1 MSLRTVCLVLSLS
14 GSALVTL
21 PPAGVAAQFE
31 SGSQDI
37 AAARAVFEGNIN
49 AIRHRDREA
58 YLSYYLHSG
67 GLVRGGPER
76 FATGFD
82 SFAKG
87 AGANWPDLIE
97 ANDIHLTPLQPGL
110 VYGTYRYRVRYGSDE
125 HVGISERLFVN
136 TPDGWK
142 IALTGAID
150 SPAGTPAPP
159 RALTGAT
166 LLDGRG
172 GAPLPN
178 ANVILRDGKIDCAG
192 TAAQCPVP
200 DGIDVTDVHGLW
212 ITPGLIDAHVHFSQ
226 TGWAD
231 GRPDS
236 IDVRATHPYEK
247 LVADLKENPERY
259 GRSYLCSGVTAVYD
273 VGGYA
278 WTLRLHDR
286 FESNTLVQHVD
297 AAGPLLSTLDH
308 WLNLPAERQ
317 FILLK
322 DEASARDG
330 VRYLASQG
338 AHAVK
343 VWYIVRPPDL
353 TVDASAAAVTAA
365 GDEARKH
372 NLPLIVHATGLAE
385 AKAALRAGASL
396 LVHSVWDHAV
406 DQEFLDLARHNGAIL
421 IPTLTVPRGYV
432 RMSRSAVEHRPVAI
446 DDPNGCVD
454 KSTLARIA
462 ETPSAPTA
470 VTAEQLSRRDER
482 TTAQE
487 QIGAANLKAL
497 VAAGIPIA
505 TGTDA
510 GNPLTLH
517 GPAIYAEME
526 AMQKA
531 GMTPMQVLMSST
543 AVAARAM
550 RRETEFG
557 TVEKGKDADLVIVAA
572 DPSADIANMR
582 SIRYVVRGGVVR
594 AMDDLH
600 ALAQR

>member
-1 MSLRTVCLVLSLS
+1 MRMKLAVLLLVIATPIL
-14 GSALVTL
+14 AA
-21 PPAGVAAQFE
+21 PAD
-31 SGSQDI
+31 DI
-37 AAARAVFEGNIN
+37 TAARALFDSNVN
-49 AIRHRDREA
+49 AIRQRNREA
-58 YLSYYLHSG
+58 YLACYLHSE
-67 GLVRGGPER
+67 GLVRGGPEG
-76 FATGFD
+76 FSVGFD

-87 AGANWPDLIE
+87 IGANWPDLIE
-97 ANDIHLTPLQPGL
+97 ANDIHLTPLRPGL

-125 HVGISERLFVN
+125 HAGISERLFVS

-150 SPAGTPAPP
+150 APAGTSAPP

-166 LLDGRG
+166 LIDGRS
-172 GAPLPN
+172 GAPVPG
-178 ANVILRDGKIDCAG
+178 ANIILRDGKIDCAG
-192 TAAQCPVP
+192 SAAQCPVP
-200 DGIDVTDVHGLW
+200 EGVDVTDVRGLW
-212 ITPGLIDAHVHFSQ
+212 IAPGLIDAHVHFSQ

-236 IDVRATHPYEK
+236 IDVRGTHPYDQVE
-247 LVADLKENPERY
+247 ADLKANPERY
-259 GRSYLCSGVTAVYD
+259 GRSYVCSGVTAVFD

-286 FESNTLVQHVD
+286 FEPNTLVPHVD

-317 FILLK
+317 FMVLK
-322 DEASARDG
+322 DEASAREG

-353 TVDASAAAVTAA
+353 TVEASAAAVTAA

-385 AKAALRAGASL
+385 AKAALRAGATL
-396 LVHSVWDHAV
+396 LVHSVSDQPV
-406 DQEFLDLARHNGAIL
+406 DQEFLDLAKRNGTIL
-421 IPTLTVPRGYV
+421 IPTLIVSRGYV
-432 RMSRSAVEHRPVAI
+432 RMSRSAVEHTPVTI

-462 ETPSAPTA
+462 ETPSVPT
-470 VTAEQLSRRDER
+470 TATPATLALRGER
-482 TTAQE
+482 TTKAEAFAAQ
-487 QIGAANLKAL
+487 NLKAL
-497 VAAGIPIA
+497 IVAGIPIA

-531 GMTPMQVLMSST
+531 GMTPMQVIVSST
-543 AVAARAM
+543 AIAARAM

-557 TVEKGKDADLVIVAA
+557 TVEKGKDADLIIVAG

-582 SIRYVVRGGVVR
+582 KIRYVVRGGVMR
-594 AMDDLH
+594 AIEDLH
-600 ALAQR
+600 ALAR